1 MSMDGGMSN
10 GMANISLDNPVR
22 AAYPAG
28 LRLVHGHVRLPVTAS
43 QFFCVFFFSL
53 LFISST
59 TKQPGCKT
67 RRATLT

>member
-43 QFFCVFFFSL
+43 QFFCVFFT
-53 LFISST
+53 IH
-59 TKQPGCKT
+59 
-67 RRATLT
+67 